1 MSRKAPI
8 AVESDDLTGHPGV
21 RAWHELGGD
30 GGTAAVELWR
40 EESLTKPA
48 IYRLRFADPAHPAVF
63 AKRCLKTSVAL
74 ERRIY
79 EEILPHLPLST
90 PRYFG
95 FRQDEDGYGWLFIED
110 VGSERFSPIDPAQRG
125 LAARWLGLLHRSGA
139 DLPAAGRLPDAGAAR
154 YLGHLRAAREKIRG
168 SSGNPGLTSEHRAT
182 LNGILAL
189 LDALEA
195 RWHEFER
202 ACEGL
207 PATLVHGDFRP
218 KNVRVRNHGPVPG
231 LYPIDW
237 ETAGWGVPAA
247 DLAPAR
253 GSGLGMQVDPHV
265 YETVVRARWPSLD
278 AAAIRKLSILGHV
291 FRALAGIEWASE
303 SLVFESRDW
312 LGKPVNL
319 MPSYAARIAHA
330 IEAAPE
336 WLA

>member
-8 AVESDDLTGHPGV
+8 AVESEDLAAHPGV
-21 RAWHELGGD
+21 RAWHELGGN
-30 GGTAAVELWR
+30 GGAAAVELWR

-48 IYRLRFADPAHPAVF
+48 IYRLRFADPAHPSVF
-63 AKRCLKTSVAL
+63 AKRCLRTSVAL

-79 EEILPHLPLST
+79 EEILPRLPLST

-95 FRQDEDGYGWLFIED
+95 YRQDEGGHGWLFIED
-110 VGSERFSPIDPAQRG
+110 VGSERFSAHDPSQRV

-139 DLPAAGRLPDAGAAR
+139 DLPAAGTLPDAGAAR
-154 YLGHLRAAREKIRG
+154 YLGHLRSAREKIRN
-168 SSGNPGLTSEHRAT
+168 SDGNRALSSEHQAT
-182 LNGILAL
+182 LSGTLAL

-195 RWHEFER
+195 RWQDFER

-218 KNVRVRNHGPVPG
+218 KNVRVRSHGPAPG

-253 GSGLGMQVDPHV
+253 GSGLAMQVDPHI
-265 YETVVRARWPSLD
+265 YETVVRARWPGLD

-312 LGKPVNL
+312 LDKPVSL
-319 MPSYAARIAHA
+319 MPSYAARVTCVL
-330 IEAAPE
+330 EAAPE
-336 WLA
+336 WLG